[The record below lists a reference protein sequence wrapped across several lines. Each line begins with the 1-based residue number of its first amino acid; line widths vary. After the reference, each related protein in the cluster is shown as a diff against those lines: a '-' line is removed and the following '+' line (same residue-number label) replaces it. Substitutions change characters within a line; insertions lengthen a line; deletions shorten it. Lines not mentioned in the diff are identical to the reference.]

1 MNKEAHMIAD
11 SLSHTLR
18 LIEQYQNDCP
28 TNYSC
33 IETELNCLKDHMRLV
48 IKYLDPLTDNDLN
61 MSLPKTLDKAKGTTP
76 VITA

>member
-1 MNKEAHMIAD
+1 MIAD

-28 TNYSC
+28 TTYGC

-48 IKYLDPLTDNDLN
+48 MNYLDPIDENDLN
-61 MSLPKTLDKAKGTTP
+61 ISLPKTVEEVTMTRPA
-76 VITA
+76 INI